1 MREVKGKFQQG
12 VAQPSTPIEGHEG
25 QSVVITFLEED
36 NVPSEEMNEEDW
48 EQINQILHDCQMD
61 TGIEDLAHQHDHY
74 LYGVPKRESSA
85 E

>member
-36 NVPSEEMNEEDW
+36 NVPSQSMNEEDW
-48 EQINQILHDCQMD
+48 EQLNQILHDCQMD
-61 TGIEDLAHQHDHY
+61 TGI
-74 LYGVPKRESSA
+74 GSS
-85 E
+85 EFLGNFI